1 VSTRPAATGS
11 SAGSALPVKIG
22 RYEIRAKLADG
33 GMANIYVGRLS
44 GPAGFEKLHA
54 IKVIKPEFSSDKDF
68 TNMFLDEARIAAK
81 LSHPSIVQVHEL
93 GEEAE
98 SKRLYL
104 AMELLFGESLW
115 DIWFTAR
122 AKGQKVPV
130 DIVAWIGARI
140 AEGLHH
146 AHELESGG
154 VKQNVV
160 HRDVNPSN
168 VFVTYDGQVKIIDF
182 GLAKAKN
189 RVTETGL
196 GVIKGKV
203 AYMAPEQT
211 RSSRDIDRRI
221 DIFAL
226 GVTLWEITTDKRLFK
241 RGDNV
246 STLAAVAECKVPD
259 PTTLVPDYSPALWEI
274 LKKALAK
281 DRQDR
286 YATAKEMAEALDAFS
301 RSRGRVVTPA
311 TVASFMEE
319 LFGAQRQRYQAWLDE
334 IRSERPGEPPASA
347 APGAP
352 PAQPFRGSSPDR
364 EEVFD
369 ENAVIVGAA
378 APSDSAV
385 KAGPVTDRHD
395 DRPRLPADRTSDV
408 RGFEKKVEKRPDPFV
423 KKEEEERSRAIAATE
438 ARETNRAWLW
448 ALVILVVGIGT
459 VWWATHRL

>member
-1 VSTRPAATGS
+1 VTPSPVLPST
-11 SAGSALPVKIG
+11 IG
-22 RYEIRAKLADG
+22 RYDIRAKLADG

-54 IKVIKPEFSSDKDF
+54 IKVIKPEFSKDKDF

-93 GEEAE
+93 GEEAN
-98 SKRLYL
+98 SKRLWI

-122 AKGQKVPV
+122 AKKQKLPE

-146 AHELESGG
+146 AHELQVGG
-154 VKQNVV
+154 VKQNVI

-211 RSSRDIDRRI
+211 KSSRDIDHRI

-226 GVTLWEITTDKRLFK
+226 GVTLFELTTDKRLFK

-246 STLAAVAECKVPD
+246 STLAAVAECNIPD
-259 PTTLVPDYSPALWEI
+259 PTALVPGYSPALWDI

-281 DRQDR
+281 NRNER
-286 YATAKEMAEALDAFS
+286 YATAKELAEALDAFS
-301 RSRGRVVTPA
+301 RSRGRVVTAA
-311 TVASFMEE
+311 TVAAFMEE
-319 LFGAQRQRYQAWLDE
+319 IFGAQRERYQAWLDE
-334 IRSERPGEPPASA
+334 VRSERPVPTPEQSFRGPPAEST
-347 APGAP
+347 
-352 PAQPFRGSSPDR
+352 
-364 EEVFD
+364 D
-369 ENAVIVGAA
+369 ENAVIVGAE
-378 APSDSAV
+378 V
-385 KAGPVTDRHD
+385 KESGPVTDRKD

-408 RGFEKKVEKRPDPFV
+408 RGFEPEKKKAREPEPPAPEPPPKNDPV
-423 KKEEEERSRAIAATE
+423 TKETSRAWI
-438 ARETNRAWLW
+438 W
-448 ALVILVVGIGT
+448 ALIIFVVGAGS
-459 VWWATHRL
+459 VWWATHHM

>member
-1 VSTRPAATGS
+1 MTPTP
-11 SAGSALPVKIG
+11 ALPSTIG
-22 RYEIRAKLADG
+22 RYDIRAKLADG

-54 IKVIKPEFSSDKDF
+54 IKVIKPEFSKDKDF

-93 GEEAE
+93 GEEAD
-98 SKRLYL
+98 SKRLWI

-122 AKGQKVPV
+122 AKKQKLPEDV
-130 DIVAWIGARI
+130 VAWIGARI
-140 AEGLHH
+140 ADGLQH
-146 AHELESGG
+146 AHELQVGG
-154 VKQNVV
+154 VKQNVI

-211 RSSRDIDRRI
+211 KSSRDIDHRI

-226 GVTLWEITTDKRLFK
+226 GVTLYELTTDRRLFK

-246 STLAAVAECKVPD
+246 STLAAVAECKIPD
-259 PTTLVPDYSPALWEI
+259 ATELVQGYSPALWDI
-274 LKKALAK
+274 LKKALSK
-281 DRQDR
+281 NRNER
-286 YATAKEMAEALDAFS
+286 YATAKDMSEALDAFS
-301 RSRGRVVTPA
+301 RSRGRVVTSS
-311 TVASFMEE
+311 TVAAFMEE
-319 LFGAQRQRYQAWLDE
+319 LFGAQRERYQAWLDE
-334 IRSERPGEPPASA
+334 VRSERPVPTPEQS
-347 APGAP
+347 
-352 PAQPFRGSSPDR
+352 FRGPSTGD
-364 EEVFD
+364 D
-369 ENAVIVGAA
+369 NAIIVGA
-378 APSDSAV
+378 DV
-385 KAGPVTDRHD
+385 KDAGPVTDRKD

-408 RGFEKKVEKRPDPFV
+408 RGFENEKKKSTSKPPPAESTTPSERAVVPKNDPV
-423 KKEEEERSRAIAATE
+423 TKETG
-438 ARETNRAWLW
+438 RAWLW
-448 ALVILVVGIGT
+448 AVVIVVIGVGS
-459 VWWATHRL
+459 VWWATHRM

>member
-1 VSTRPAATGS
+1 
-11 SAGSALPVKIG
+11 
-22 RYEIRAKLADG
+22 
-33 GMANIYVGRLS
+33 MANIYVGRLS

-54 IKVIKPEFSSDKDF
+54 IKVIKPEFSKDKDF

-93 GEEAE
+93 GEEAD
-98 SKRLYL
+98 SKRLWI

-122 AKGQKVPV
+122 AKKQKLPE
-130 DIVAWIGARI
+130 DIVAWIGARM

-146 AHELESGG
+146 AHELQVAG
-154 VKQNVV
+154 VKQNVI

-211 RSSRDIDRRI
+211 KSSRDIDHRI

-226 GVTLWEITTDKRLFK
+226 GVTLFELTTDKRLFK

-246 STLAAVAECKVPD
+246 STLAAVAECKIPD
-259 PTTLVPDYSPALWEI
+259 PTELVPGYSPALWDI

-281 DRQDR
+281 NRNER
-286 YATAKEMAEALDAFS
+286 FATAKEMADALDGFS
-301 RSRGRVVTPA
+301 RSRGRVVTSS
-311 TVASFMEE
+311 TVAAFMEE
-319 LFGAQRQRYQAWLDE
+319 LFGAQRERYQAWLDE
-334 IRSERPGEPPASA
+334 VRSERPVETPEQSFRGPSVDTTASA
-347 APGAP
+347 
-352 PAQPFRGSSPDR
+352 
-364 EEVFD
+364 FD
-369 ENAVIVGAA
+369 DNAVIVGAE
-378 APSDSAV
+378 V
-385 KAGPVTDRHD
+385 KEGGPVTDRKD

-408 RGFEKKVEKRPDPFV
+408 RGFEKEKAKSKTPPAEATTPSERAPAKADPITKETSKV
-423 KKEEEERSRAIAATE
+423 
-438 ARETNRAWLW
+438 WLW
-448 ALVILVVGIGT
+448 AVVILVLGIGS
-459 VWWATHRL
+459 VWWATHRM

>member
-1 VSTRPAATGS
+1 VTPTA
-11 SAGSALPVKIG
+11 ALPTTIG
-22 RYEIRAKLADG
+22 RYDIRAKLADG

-93 GEEAE
+93 GEEE
-98 SKRLYL
+98 TSKRLYL

-122 AKGQKVPV
+122 AKGQKLPE

-146 AHELESGG
+146 AHELTISG

-211 RSSRDIDRRI
+211 KSSRDIDHRI

-226 GVTLWEITTDKRLFK
+226 GITLYELTTDKRLFK

-246 STLAAVAECKVPD
+246 STLAAVAECKVPE
-259 PTTLVPDYSPALWEI
+259 PSTIVPDYSPALWEI

-281 DRQDR
+281 KRDDR
-286 YATAKEMAEALDAFS
+286 YATAKEMADALDAFS
-301 RSRGRVVTPA
+301 RSRGRVVTA
-311 TVASFMEE
+311 STVAAFMEE
-319 LFGAQRQRYQAWLDE
+319 LFGAQRERYQAWLDE
-334 IRSERPGEPPASA
+334 VRSERPVPAAEQS
-347 APGAP
+347 
-352 PAQPFRGSSPDR
+352 FRGPSTVD
-364 EEVFD
+364 D
-369 ENAVIVGAA
+369 NALIVGA
-378 APSDSAV
+378 DV
-385 KAGPVTDRHD
+385 KSGPVTDRRD

-408 RGFEKKVEKRPDPFV
+408 RGFDKKAEPETP
-423 KKEEEERSRAIAATE
+423 KEPPPPSAAALEATRENSRAWI
-438 ARETNRAWLW
+438 W
-448 ALVILVVGIGT
+448 AVLILVVGAGS